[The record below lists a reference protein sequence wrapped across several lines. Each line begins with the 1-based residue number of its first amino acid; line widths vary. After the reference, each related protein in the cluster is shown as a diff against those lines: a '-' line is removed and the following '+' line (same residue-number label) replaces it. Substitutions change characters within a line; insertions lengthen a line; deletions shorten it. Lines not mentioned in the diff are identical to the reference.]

1 MSRLGIVRQMAQRS
15 PIALAGVIAV
25 SVGAAGAN
33 TAMLATINSIIRG
46 GDQIAV
52 WGAAFGIALVARS
65 ALTILADHQL
75 IDYSSKLLMGVQ
87 RDTLRSVLKAPVRS
101 LEKVG
106 HQRIVTLLTDDLE
119 SIQDGFMLAPY
130 VATHAMVLVGGSVYL
145 AWLYWP
151 LLIALA
157 AFAAI
162 AVTIQRLLLASNY
175 KIMAR
180 VYRHG
185 DQLTELFFGATR
197 GAKELK
203 FSRFLTEKLSSE
215 VHAQQVELKQLLKRA
230 SMRASLAENVTQF
243 ALYGVLGAVAFVAPR
258 VFEVSHALLAQYVV
272 AILFLV
278 GPLRALLS
286 IQNQWI
292 KAGAAVDRVAE
303 LSHQLEAMREELPDV
318 PAELEWQTLA
328 LRDVRFRYDGDNEA
342 ETFEVGP
349 IDLCIPRGQLVFLV
363 GGNGS
368 GKTTLLKLMM
378 GLYRPTAGSIQIDQ
392 NCLFSSR
399 NYRELFGGVL
409 ADYHLF
415 DWVRDGRGAEQLL
428 ERCGLKSKVYIDDGK
443 FSTINLSKGQRA
455 RLALV
460 SALLDERQIYVF
472 DEWAADQD
480 PEFREFFYLE
490 LLPTLKQ
497 RGATVIA
504 ATHDDRYFGAADRLI
519 RMERGCLREDIAT
532 EIETPRSAFQK
543 LASP

>member
-1 MSRLGIVRQMAQRS
+1 MSRLAIVRQMARRS
-15 PIALAGVIAV
+15 PLALAGVIAV

-33 TAMLATINSIIRG
+33 TAMLATINNIIRG
-46 GDQIAV
+46 GDRLAV
-52 WGAAFGIALVARS
+52 WGAAFGAALVARS

-87 RDTLRSVLKAPVRS
+87 RDTLRAVLKAPVRS

-151 LLIALA
+151 LLLALA
-157 AFAAI
+157 GFAVV

-175 KIMAR
+175 KLMAHI
-180 VYRHG
+180 YRHG

-203 FSRFLTEKLSSE
+203 FSRFFTQKLSSE
-215 VHAQQVELKQLLKRA
+215 VHAHQLELKQLLKRA
-230 SMRASLAENVTQF
+230 SMRASFAENVTQF
-243 ALYGVLGAVAFVAPR
+243 ALYGVLGGVAFLAPQF
-258 VFEVSHALLAQYVV
+258 FEVSHAVLAQYVV

-318 PAELEWQTLA
+318 PADLEWGRLA
-328 LRDVRFRYDGDNEA
+328 LRDVRFRYDGESET

-349 IDLCIPRGQLVFLV
+349 VDLVIPRGQMVFLV

-378 GLYRPTAGSIQIDQ
+378 GLYRPSSGSVQLDDES
-392 NCLFSSR
+392 LFSSR
-399 NYRELFGGVL
+399 SYRELFGGVL
-409 ADYHLF
+409 TDYHLF
-415 DWVRDGRGAEQLL
+415 EWVRRGRDAERLL
-428 ERCGLKSKVYIDDGK
+428 ERVGLSGKVRVEEDK
-443 FSTINLSKGQRA
+443 FSTLNLSKGQRA

-480 PEFREFFYLE
+480 PEFRELFYLE
-490 LLPTLKQ
+490 LLPALKA
-497 RGATVIA
+497 RGTTVIA

-519 RMERGCLREDIAT
+519 RMERGRIREDVLLDAN
-532 EIETPRSAFQK
+532 PVRSAIRSP
-543 LASP
+543 AS